1 MASCAAENDLI
12 LFDHDLNDTIE
23 YEDLSMETSVSANSG
38 NNKRLRFQSEDSNS
52 SEISM
57 KKHIPT
63 HQNISESSP
72 IKVVFAESAEVN
84 LSKVNPIYTAQIIND
99 LVGRVDK
106 IYNTQNGLK
115 ILCNKRQAGL
125 FKKEQKIWEI

>member
-1 MASCAAENDLI
+1 MASCAAEKDLI

-23 YEDLSMETSVSANSG
+23 YEDLSMETSVSAISG
-38 NNKRLRFQSEDSNS
+38 NNKRLRSESEDSNS

-72 IKVVFAESAEVN
+72 IQVVFVESAEVN
-84 LSKVNPIYTAQIIND
+84 LSK
-99 LVGRVDK
+99 G
-106 IYNTQNGLK
+106 
-115 ILCNKRQAGL
+115 
-125 FKKEQKIWEI
+125 